1 MAKIR
6 VGDLAKELN
15 LKSGEVLTRLREM
28 GAAVKTN
35 LSTVE
40 EDLARRLRS
49 ALTGV
54 EKKPVEPTAKSAG
67 ARPSTVTGKALAT
80 KQASRPP
87 LAHHSSASQPT
98 GTAAVKTPATGTL
111 PPRPAPLPTAPPSKT
126 PASPV
131 ARSEEHTSELQ
142 SPCNLVCRLL
152 LEKK

>member
-15 LKSGEVLTRLREM
+15 LKSGEVLARLREM

-54 EKKPVEPTAKSAG
+54 EKKLVEPTAKSAA
-67 ARPSTVTGKALAT
+67 ARPSTVTGKTLSGSPPHGPAVRPGIAQQAFLA
-80 KQASRPP
+80 ARP
-87 LAHHSSASQPT
+87 
-98 GTAAVKTPATGTL
+98 
-111 PPRPAPLPTAPPSKT
+111 
-126 PASPV
+126 
-131 ARSEEHTSELQ
+131 
-142 SPCNLVCRLL
+142 
-152 LEKK
+152 